1 MYRRRPIDIIAFVLM
16 AVLLVWWRAHTF
28 APRIDQLFGLKIWP
42 EMSGAAEPL
51 DCDEAAYGYMGRRMV
66 AGAVLYKDLTEY
78 KPPGGYWFY
87 AISIAFLG
95 ASEMTIRL
103 MILPVLIAT
112 LWLIGSITRKLSGTV
127 GAIGGMAIFVLMST
141 DPYVFGNGSNLEHL
155 MNFAVTAAVWFFLK
169 AYEASQAEMRPD
181 TETMAIRSRRSHRR
195 DLWLMASGIAIGL
208 AATVKQVALIGLVP
222 VVFEFARSKSM
233 PDRKLAGIAMCV
245 AGFAVPWVL
254 AVAILAAQGATNEA
268 RTDVFEYSRA
278 LASDTPADPKAP
290 SFLYRWLTGNADPRN
305 GALPWP
311 FGRTDWLVWW
321 GTGAWP
327 LHALT
332 LAVFLASLKFAPAR
346 ATPVKRLV
354 LWQFPVAWGMIVLPG
369 LYWQH
374 YYLLLAPVSSLLVGT
389 AIGFAF
395 RWSHLGSDDEGIESE
410 TARRIPPIGSHV
422 DHKFR
427 EIASTGLLLAMGLVV
442 GLTGRIQ
449 WNDYFVVP
457 AETLT
462 AKYKGGAQWI
472 SLRKL
477 GREIKDRTQGWSP
490 QPTLEVW
497 GWQSPLLYYSG
508 LDAPDRYFFTDPL
521 AKANIGKD
529 HPQVRPRLE
538 ALTASLKSKRPEL
551 IFCGDIPFREL
562 KAMIDRDYIATSL
575 VGSTPDGRGMYI
587 RKDKYQDFHA
597 RTVNP
602 ENRTPAAP

>member
-1 MYRRRPIDIIAFVLM
+1 M
-16 AVLLVWWRAHTF
+16 
-28 APRIDQLFGLKIWP
+28 
-42 EMSGAAEPL
+42 
-51 DCDEAAYGYMGRRMV
+51 
-66 AGAVLYKDLTEY
+66 
-78 KPPGGYWFY
+78 
-87 AISIAFLG
+87 
-95 ASEMTIRL
+95 
-103 MILPVLIAT
+103 
-112 LWLIGSITRKLSGTV
+112 
-127 GAIGGMAIFVLMST
+127 
-141 DPYVFGNGSNLEHL
+141 
-155 MNFAVTAAVWFFLK
+155 
-169 AYEASQAEMRPD
+169 
-181 TETMAIRSRRSHRR
+181 
-195 DLWLMASGIAIGL
+195 AIGL

-222 VVFEFARSKSM
+222 LVFEFARSKSM
-233 PDRKLAGIAMCV
+233 PGRKMAGIAMCV
-245 AGFAVPWVL
+245 AGFAVPWVIAL
-254 AVAILAAQGATNEA
+254 AILAAQGALSEA

-278 LASDTPADPKAP
+278 LARDTPADPNAP

-332 LAVFLASLKFAPAR
+332 LAVFLVSLKFAPAR
-346 ATPVKRLV
+346 STPVMRLV
-354 LWQFPVAWGMIVLPG
+354 LWQFPVAWGMIILPG

-389 AIGFAF
+389 AIGGVF
-395 RWSHLGSDDEGIESE
+395 RWSHLGSVEEKIDANTAEGNLQLVANADRKPSAI
-410 TARRIPPIGSHV
+410 V
-422 DHKFR
+422 
-427 EIASTGLLLAMGLVV
+427 STGLLMSMGLVV
-442 GLTGRIQ
+442 GLTARIQ
-449 WNDYFVVP
+449 WIEYFDVP

-472 SLRKL
+472 SLRQL
-477 GREIKDRTQGWSP
+477 GLEIKDRTQGWSP

-529 HPQVRPRLE
+529 HPQVRPRIK

-597 RTVNP
+597 RTKNP
-602 ENRTPAAP
+602 GNRAPAAP